1 MNTRTVAGM
10 IGTEPATLRKFLR
23 DPSST
28 FRAVGSGARYEFE
41 ESDIPT
47 LKRKFNEWAKGQT
60 KETKVTTKRAPHTTS
75 KTPKPEVDQAVWDDE
90 AEVTVPDV
98 RDPRVR
104 ARVRAREEEARRW
117 LRERIDARI

>member
-1 MNTRTVAGM
+1 MNTRTVAAL

-47 LKRKFNEWAKGQT
+47 LKRKFTEWAKGQT
-60 KETKVTTKRAPHTTS
+60 KETKVTTKRAPHTSS

-90 AEVTVPDV
+90 AEVIVPDV

-104 ARVRAREEEARRW
+104 AQVRQREMAARQALRDRIEAR
-117 LRERIDARI
+117 I